1 MKKRQLIK
9 IVNRLERDITFQETA
24 YHCYNPLNLSGI
36 AEEYLRKKYKVKYF
50 FISDFSFR
58 SYYRSEQKIKHF
70 RQKIE
75 KLFRTKTL

>member
-36 AEEYLRKKYKVKYF
+36 ADEYLKRKYKEKYLYLS
-50 FISDFSFR
+50 IFSFR
-58 SYYRSEQKIKHF
+58 RYYRSEKPLKHF
-70 RQKIE
+70 REEMKYC
-75 KLFRTKTL
+75 TN

>member
-1 MKKRQLIK
+1 MKRRQLIK

-70 RQKIE
+70 RE
-75 KLFRTKTL
+75 EMRKLFKY